1 MQPLIGDIYVSK
13 METGKE
19 RERRTDLDIED
30 ILVSRRE
37 DNLIDERTKNYV
49 YTMKKVMLNGKERSG
64 KDYSNVSLENP

>member
-1 MQPLIGDIYVSK
+1 MIFTFRK
-13 METGKE
+13 WRREK